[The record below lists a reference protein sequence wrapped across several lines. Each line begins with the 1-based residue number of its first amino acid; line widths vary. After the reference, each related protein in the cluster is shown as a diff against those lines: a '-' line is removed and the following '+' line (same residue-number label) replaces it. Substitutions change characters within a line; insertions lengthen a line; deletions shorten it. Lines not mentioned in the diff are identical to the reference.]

1 LVSHGVYVTIVYSFE
16 GAYFHVSQIS
26 LQHIS
31 QIFSFLFGYL
41 GTPSDACFNFQWF
54 LVLFYS
60 GFSSFVDFFIS
71 SMIVTPLCLLVI
83 FNVDRHLLL
92 TVVFQFEG
100 SVMVGTHDTPL
111 FLTPLTLVRSSGCA
125 AAPGLTPLRFLR
137 APV

>member
-1 LVSHGVYVTIVYSFE
+1 
-16 GAYFHVSQIS
+16 
-26 LQHIS
+26 
-31 QIFSFLFGYL
+31 
-41 GTPSDACFNFQWF
+41 
-54 LVLFYS
+54 
-60 GFSSFVDFFIS
+60 
-71 SMIVTPLCLLVI
+71 MIVTPLCLLVI

-100 SVMVGTHDTPL
+100 SVMVGTNDTPL